1 MAGTDEFNYVSYG
14 QGNEIRKA
22 VGLTIKQRSDA
33 GGGICFA
40 LCCNWIALHRDHHKM
55 GKGEEYRISSM
66 KIRINNLLADS
77 THFYSAVQSQ
87 TVDYKTPG
95 TKIEQKNHV
104 GEKYRLAFD
113 DLRRSRSAAEYKQ
126 LVNRT
131 HCYTQTSFD
140 IPKVG
145 RHAICAYKSSGKI
158 FGIGSHLYV
167 FDPNY
172 GEFRVPTD
180 KIEYFFRSLRETYGG
195 EFNAVGTYKVTTK

>member
-1 MAGTDEFNYVSYG
+1 
-14 QGNEIRKA
+14 
-22 VGLTIKQRSDA
+22 
-33 GGGICFA
+33 
-40 LCCNWIALHRDHHKM
+40 M

-66 KIRINNLLADS
+66 KNRIYNLLADS

-87 TVDYKTPG
+87 TVDYAIPG
-95 TKIEQKNHV
+95 TKIERKNAV
-104 GEKYRLAFD
+104 GDKYKLVFEPAQVGLTGD
-113 DLRRSRSAAEYKQ
+113 DYKKA
-126 LVNRT
+126 VNRT
-131 HCYTQTSFD
+131 HCYTQTTIDMPASESH
-140 IPKVG
+140 KAG